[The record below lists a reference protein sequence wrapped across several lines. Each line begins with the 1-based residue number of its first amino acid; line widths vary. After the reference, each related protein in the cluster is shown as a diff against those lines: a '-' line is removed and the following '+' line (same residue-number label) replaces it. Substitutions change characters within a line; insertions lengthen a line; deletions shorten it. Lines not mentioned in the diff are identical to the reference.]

1 MKKNLTEFF
10 NFPNPVNEVSARF
23 VASGVFLIS
32 IFSLI
37 FMFLNKFQNFPN
49 SYPLIIL
56 SLLTY
61 GFLARDSSGPK
72 ISPLALLVTKV
83 IVPNIN
89 IKEKL
94 VAGPPKRFAQL
105 IGLIMS
111 GLALILFIF
120 SLEEVSMIIITILII
135 FTFLEFF
142 LGFCAGCKVFNIL
155 IKIGF
160 IPQTICEAFS
170 NYTPKNVT

>member
-61 GFLARDSSGPK
+61 GFLARVSSGPK
-72 ISPLALLVTKV
+72 ISPLALLVTK
-83 IVPNIN
+83 
-89 IKEKL
+89 KL

-135 FTFLEFF
+135 FTFLESF

-160 IPQTICEAFS
+160 IPQTICEACS

>member
-1 MKKNLTEFF
+1 MKKYLTDFF
-10 NFPNPVNEVSARF
+10 SFPNPVNEVSARL
-23 VASGVFLIS
+23 VALGVFFIC

-37 FMFLNKFQNFPN
+37 LMLLDLPN
-49 SYPLIIL
+49 LYPIIIL

-61 GFLARDSSGPK
+61 GFLARVSSGPK
-72 ISPLALLVTKV
+72 ISPLALLVTKI

-105 IGLIMS
+105 IGLIFS

-120 SLEEVSMIIITILII
+120 SLKEVSMILISILII
-135 FTFLEFF
+135 FTFLESF

-155 IKIGF
+155 IKLGL
-160 IPQTICEAFS
+160 IPQTICEACS
-170 NYTPKNVT
+170 NYTPKNTT

>member
-32 IFSLI
+32 IFSL
-37 FMFLNKFQNFPN
+37 MFLNKFQNFPN

-61 GFLARDSSGPK
+61 GFLARVSSGPK

-155 IKIGF
+155 
-160 IPQTICEAFS
+160 AFPYFES
-170 NYTPKNVT
+170 LII